1 GTSPARQKE
10 TRHEHD
16 GAGTAGG
23 RCPGRR
29 GPRRGGRGADGQDR
43 DRAGGGAGRATH
55 LPRHPERAMGGAR
68 RGRAADDGRGGR
80 QGQRG
85 TVAGTGV
92 AARAG
97 RGRVPGLRSRHRDVH
112 LARRGRRCHL
122 RRPRRSARRRGGHH
136 VLLDGRGVPGL
147 QRGLQQRAGLRVAS
161 AHRRPLARH
170 GRLHQGRPAWRP
182 DRGRDRRDGRHG
194 GGPDRGRLG
203 RGRRLRVRH
212 ADHGYRRAVPGGAGP
227 RHRLP
232 RRLDRP
238 LPGRGRPARRRQRAV
253 RGRGGLRP
261 ARPGL
266 RPDHLLRLPA
276 RHRRSP
282 RRAEEGPAGAGAGRS
297 GAPGRAAGGG
307 RRPGQPEPER
317 AHVLRH
323 LDPGLHAER
332 GVPEDRHVLRAAGGP
347 GRRET
352 AADPRGRGR
361 VWPRPQARRSG
372 SDEPGVGTATLT
384 SHDGAMSRADRLI
397 GRESALAA
405 ASSVL
410 DDARGGTGQFLMISG
425 EAGIGKTAML
435 AALARRAGQDP
446 LVLRGFCWEGDGA
459 PPYWPW
465 SQVLQASGL
474 PMADLGEAGWLL
486 QPASGPAEPMSAA
499 AAGDA
504 QFRLFEAVARWL
516 RGLAAGRPVLV
527 VLDDLHWA
535 DEPSLR
541 LLGFLARAL
550 AAEPV
555 GLLGAYRDTEASPE
569 LYKIAGQAQQLA
581 LAGLTPDDVGA
592 LARELSG
599 TTVPPQVTAQLWERS
614 GGNPFFVR
622 ELIRLL
628 LAQGSWH
635 QPAQIPAS
643 VAETLRRRLARLST
657 ECVRLLE
664 WAAIAG
670 RDIDVGLLT
679 HGAAA
684 GHEPAA
690 LSLLDEARQA
700 GVITGALPPR
710 FTHDLYRETII
721 EGLSTTTRTAIN
733 LSVGRALQARSGPAA
748 RVAAHLLAAG
758 PQARPDA
765 LDYSL
770 LAAREA
776 TARLGHEDAC
786 AYYLRAL
793 HVISERGCVTA
804 ERVEI
809 LLELA
814 ASHERTGR
822 SDLAAQ
828 RYREAADVSRMA
840 ADAMG
845 LARAALGIQ
854 TLGYRSG
861 AQNAELLELL
871 REASR
876 RLEAAGGPVAL
887 QSRVLA
893 ALART
898 LRHGTDQRPGA
909 EIIGAADEAVRLAAA
924 AEDASALGT
933 AKLAVHDAMWVP
945 GSAARRLPVIAE
957 ILDAARASGDDDL
970 AAEAHLL
977 RAAALLE
984 LGDPAGRD
992 ELLTYVT
999 LAGQLGHARGR
1010 WGALT
1015 RQATFAQ
1022 LAGRPDE
1029 AARLG
1034 EQALELGLAIGEPDA
1049 VGCFYT
1055 LRAALTVFGVSGP
1068 PMELDAADP
1077 LWPMLPVFKAW
1088 PFAARGEAAAAAAVL
1103 GDFSVLDITMW
1114 TGLEALAA
1122 AAVVFAAAG
1131 SDAQRTGC

>member
-1 GTSPARQKE
+1 
-10 TRHEHD
+10 
-16 GAGTAGG
+16 
-23 RCPGRR
+23 
-29 GPRRGGRGADGQDR
+29 
-43 DRAGGGAGRATH
+43 
-55 LPRHPERAMGGAR
+55 
-68 RGRAADDGRGGR
+68 
-80 QGQRG
+80 
-85 TVAGTGV
+85 
-92 AARAG
+92 
-97 RGRVPGLRSRHRDVH
+97 
-112 LARRGRRCHL
+112 
-122 RRPRRSARRRGGHH
+122 
-136 VLLDGRGVPGL
+136 
-147 QRGLQQRAGLRVAS
+147 
-161 AHRRPLARH
+161 
-170 GRLHQGRPAWRP
+170 
-182 DRGRDRRDGRHG
+182 
-194 GGPDRGRLG
+194 
-203 RGRRLRVRH
+203 
-212 ADHGYRRAVPGGAGP
+212 
-227 RHRLP
+227 
-232 RRLDRP
+232 
-238 LPGRGRPARRRQRAV
+238 
-253 RGRGGLRP
+253 
-261 ARPGL
+261 
-266 RPDHLLRLPA
+266 
-276 RHRRSP
+276 
-282 RRAEEGPAGAGAGRS
+282 
-297 GAPGRAAGGG
+297 
-307 RRPGQPEPER
+307 
-317 AHVLRH
+317 
-323 LDPGLHAER
+323 
-332 GVPEDRHVLRAAGGP
+332 
-347 GRRET
+347 
-352 AADPRGRGR
+352 
-361 VWPRPQARRSG
+361 
-372 SDEPGVGTATLT
+372 
-384 SHDGAMSRADRLI
+384 MSRADRLI

-410 DDARGGTGQFLMISG
+410 DDARRGAGQFLMISG

-435 AALARRAGQDP
+435 AALVSRSGPAP

-486 QPASGPAEPMSAA
+486 QPASGPAEPMDAV

-504 QFRLFEAVARWL
+504 QFRLFQAVARCL
-516 RGLAAGRPVLV
+516 GRLAAGSGSRPVLV
-527 VLDDLHWA
+527 VFDDLHWA

-550 AAEPV
+550 AAESV
-555 GLLGAYRDTEASPE
+555 ALLGAYRDTEASPQ
-569 LYKIAGQAQQLA
+569 LLKIAGQAQQLA
-581 LAGLTPDDVGA
+581 LAGLTPDEVEA
-592 LARELSG
+592 LARELAG
-599 TTVPPQVTAQLWERS
+599 TALPAQVTAELWRRS

-628 LAQGSWH
+628 QAQGSWH
-635 QPAQIPAS
+635 QPVQIPAS

-664 WAAIAG
+664 RAAIAG
-670 RDIDVGLLT
+670 RDVDVALLA
-679 HGAAA
+679 HGAAV
-684 GHEPAA
+684 GHELAT
-690 LSLLDEARQA
+690 LSLLDEGRRA
-700 GVITGALPPR
+700 GVIAGTSPPR
-710 FTHDLYRETII
+710 FTHDLYRETILD
-721 EGLSTTTRTAIN
+721 GLSTSARTAIH
-733 LSVGRALQARSGPAA
+733 LSVGRALQARAGPAA

-758 PQARPDA
+758 PSARQDA
-765 LDYSL
+765 LEYSL

-786 AYYLRAL
+786 EHYLRAL
-793 HVISERGCVTA
+793 HVISERGAVTA

-822 SDLAAQ
+822 SDLAAE

-854 TLGYRSG
+854 TLGCRSG

-898 LRHGTDQRPGA
+898 LRHGTGQRPGA
-909 EIIGAADEAVRLAAA
+909 EIIGVADEAVRLAAA
-924 AEDASALGT
+924 AGDASALAT
-933 AKLAVHDAMWVP
+933 AKLAVHDAMWVA
-945 GSAARRLPVIAE
+945 GTAARRLPVIAE
-957 ILDAARASGDDDL
+957 ILDAAQASGDDDL

-992 ELLTYVT
+992 ELLGYIT
-999 LAGQLGHARGR
+999 LAGNLGHARGR

-1022 LAGRPDE
+1022 LAGRAEE

-1049 VGCFYT
+1049 VGCFST
-1055 LRAALTVFGVSGP
+1055 ARAALTVFGISAP

-1088 PFAARGEAAAAAAVL
+1088 PFAARGEAAAAAAAL

-1131 SDAQRTGC
+1131 SDAQRTWVYERLRPYAGSHVVVGGCASYHAAV

>member
-1 GTSPARQKE
+1 
-10 TRHEHD
+10 
-16 GAGTAGG
+16 
-23 RCPGRR
+23 
-29 GPRRGGRGADGQDR
+29 
-43 DRAGGGAGRATH
+43 
-55 LPRHPERAMGGAR
+55 
-68 RGRAADDGRGGR
+68 
-80 QGQRG
+80 
-85 TVAGTGV
+85 
-92 AARAG
+92 
-97 RGRVPGLRSRHRDVH
+97 
-112 LARRGRRCHL
+112 
-122 RRPRRSARRRGGHH
+122 
-136 VLLDGRGVPGL
+136 
-147 QRGLQQRAGLRVAS
+147 
-161 AHRRPLARH
+161 
-170 GRLHQGRPAWRP
+170 
-182 DRGRDRRDGRHG
+182 
-194 GGPDRGRLG
+194 
-203 RGRRLRVRH
+203 
-212 ADHGYRRAVPGGAGP
+212 
-227 RHRLP
+227 
-232 RRLDRP
+232 
-238 LPGRGRPARRRQRAV
+238 
-253 RGRGGLRP
+253 
-261 ARPGL
+261 
-266 RPDHLLRLPA
+266 
-276 RHRRSP
+276 
-282 RRAEEGPAGAGAGRS
+282 
-297 GAPGRAAGGG
+297 
-307 RRPGQPEPER
+307 
-317 AHVLRH
+317 
-323 LDPGLHAER
+323 
-332 GVPEDRHVLRAAGGP
+332 
-347 GRRET
+347 
-352 AADPRGRGR
+352 
-361 VWPRPQARRSG
+361 
-372 SDEPGVGTATLT
+372 
-384 SHDGAMSRADRLI
+384 MSRADRLI

-410 DDARGGTGQFLMISG
+410 DDARRGAGQFLMISG

-435 AALARRAGQDP
+435 AVLVRRAGPAP

-486 QPASGPAEPMSAA
+486 QPASGPAEPMGAV

-504 QFRLFEAVARWL
+504 QFRLFEAVARCL
-516 RGLAAGRPVLV
+516 GRLAAGSRPVLV

-550 AAEPV
+550 AAESV
-555 GLLGAYRDTEASPE
+555 ALLGAYRDTEASPE
-569 LYKIAGQAQQLA
+569 LLKIAGQAQQLA
-581 LAGLTPDDVGA
+581 LAGLTPDDIGA
-592 LARELSG
+592 LARDLAG
-599 TTVPPQVTAQLWERS
+599 TAVPAQVTAQLWQRS

-628 LAQGSWH
+628 QAHGSWH

-657 ECVRLLE
+657 ECIRLLE

-670 RDIDVGLLT
+670 RDVDVALLA
-679 HGAAA
+679 HGAAV
-684 GHEPAA
+684 GHELAA

-700 GVITGALPPR
+700 GVIAGTSPPR
-710 FTHDLYRETII
+710 FTHDLYRETILD
-721 EGLSTTTRTAIN
+721 GLSTSARTAIN
-733 LSVGRALQARSGPAA
+733 LSVGRALQTRSGPAA

-758 PQARPDA
+758 PQARQDA
-765 LDYSL
+765 LEYSL

-776 TARLGHEDAC
+776 NARLGHEDAC

-793 HVISERGCVTA
+793 DIISERGTPDTG
-804 ERVEI
+804 ERIEI

-828 RYREAADVSRMA
+828 RFGQA
-840 ADAMG
+840 ADASRSAGDPVG

-861 AQNAELLELL
+861 AQNTELLELL

-876 RLEAAGGPVAL
+876 RLEEAGGPLAL
-887 QSRVLA
+887 RSRVLA

-898 LRHGTDQRPGA
+898 LRHGSDRLPGA
-909 EIIGAADEAVRLAAA
+909 EVTQVAQRAAQL
-924 AEDASALGT
+924 ASAANDPSALAT
-933 AKLAVHDAMWVP
+933 AKLAVHDAMWIP
-945 GSAARRLPVIAE
+945 GTAARRLPVIAE
-957 ILDAARASGDDDL
+957 ILDAAQASGDDDL

-984 LGDPAGRD
+984 LGTRPAGTSCSPMSRWP
-992 ELLTYVT
+992 
-999 LAGQLGHARGR
+999 ASLGHARGR

-1022 LAGRPDE
+1022 LAGRAEE

-1049 VGCFYT
+1049 VGCFFT
-1055 LRAALTVFGVSGP
+1055 ARAALTVLGVSAP
-1068 PMELDAADP
+1068 PMELDAPDP

-1088 PFAARGEAAAAAAVL
+1088 PFAARGEAAAAAAAL

-1131 SDAQRTGC
+1131 SDAQRTWVYERLRPYAGSHVVVGGCASYHAAVDHHLGALAASLGDTAAAGAHFRAALAMHERLGAAGWARLSEQALARLEAPAASQAPNELRLVNGVRLLCFEGKQVQLPDSKGLADIATLIGARGADVHVLTLVGHHLARMGADPVLDQRAKKSYQERLGRLAEDIEDAEAAGRAGRAEVLRNERDALIRELAAAAGLGHRDRKLGDEAERARKTVSARVRDALSKIGPVHPELAAHLRGSLRLGTRCSYSPPAGVTWKVS

>member
-1 GTSPARQKE
+1 
-10 TRHEHD
+10 
-16 GAGTAGG
+16 
-23 RCPGRR
+23 
-29 GPRRGGRGADGQDR
+29 
-43 DRAGGGAGRATH
+43 
-55 LPRHPERAMGGAR
+55 
-68 RGRAADDGRGGR
+68 
-80 QGQRG
+80 
-85 TVAGTGV
+85 
-92 AARAG
+92 
-97 RGRVPGLRSRHRDVH
+97 
-112 LARRGRRCHL
+112 
-122 RRPRRSARRRGGHH
+122 
-136 VLLDGRGVPGL
+136 
-147 QRGLQQRAGLRVAS
+147 
-161 AHRRPLARH
+161 
-170 GRLHQGRPAWRP
+170 
-182 DRGRDRRDGRHG
+182 
-194 GGPDRGRLG
+194 
-203 RGRRLRVRH
+203 
-212 ADHGYRRAVPGGAGP
+212 
-227 RHRLP
+227 
-232 RRLDRP
+232 
-238 LPGRGRPARRRQRAV
+238 
-253 RGRGGLRP
+253 
-261 ARPGL
+261 
-266 RPDHLLRLPA
+266 
-276 RHRRSP
+276 
-282 RRAEEGPAGAGAGRS
+282 
-297 GAPGRAAGGG
+297 
-307 RRPGQPEPER
+307 
-317 AHVLRH
+317 
-323 LDPGLHAER
+323 
-332 GVPEDRHVLRAAGGP
+332 
-347 GRRET
+347 
-352 AADPRGRGR
+352 
-361 VWPRPQARRSG
+361 
-372 SDEPGVGTATLT
+372 
-384 SHDGAMSRADRLI
+384 MSRADRLI

-410 DDARGGTGQFLMISG
+410 DDARRGAGQFLMISG

-435 AALARRAGQDP
+435 AALVSRAGTVP
-446 LVLRGFCWEGDGA
+446 LVMRGFCWEGDGA

-486 QPASGPAEPMSAA
+486 QPASGPAEPMGAV

-504 QFRLFEAVARWL
+504 QFRLFEAAARCL
-516 RGLAAGRPVLV
+516 GRLAAGRPVLV

-535 DEPSLR
+535 DEPTLR

-550 AAEPV
+550 AAESV
-555 GLLGAYRDTEASPE
+555 ALLGAYRDTEASPE
-569 LYKIAGQAQQLA
+569 LLKIAGQAQQLA
-581 LAGLTPDDVGA
+581 LAGLTPDDIGA
-592 LARELSG
+592 LAREVAG
-599 TTVPPQVTAQLWERS
+599 TALPAQVTAQLWQRS

-628 LAQGSWH
+628 QAQGSWH

-670 RDIDVGLLT
+670 RDVDVALLA
-679 HGAAA
+679 HGAAV
-684 GHEPAA
+684 GHELAA

-700 GVITGALPPR
+700 GVIAGTSPPR
-710 FTHDLYRETII
+710 FTHDLYRETILD
-721 EGLSTTTRTAIN
+721 GLSASARTAIN

-758 PQARPDA
+758 PQARQDA
-765 LDYSL
+765 LEYSL

-793 HVISERGCVTA
+793 DII
-804 ERVEI
+804 VEGGTSGADAGRRIDI

-828 RYREAADVSRMA
+828 WLGQA
-840 ADAMG
+840 ADASRSAGDPVG

-861 AQNAELLELL
+861 AQNAELLDLL

-876 RLEAAGGPVAL
+876 RLEEAGGPLAL
-887 QSRVLA
+887 RSRVLA

-898 LRHGTDQRPGA
+898 LRHGSDRLPGA
-909 EIIGAADEAVRLAAA
+909 EVTQVAERAAQLAAA
-924 AEDASALGT
+924 ANDPSALAT
-933 AKLAVHDAMWVP
+933 AKLAVHDAMWIP
-945 GSAARRLPVIAE
+945 GTAAARLPVIAE
-957 ILDAARASGDDDL
+957 MLDAAQASGDDDL
-970 AAEAHLL
+970 VAQAHLL

-1022 LAGRPDE
+1022 LAGRAEE

-1049 VGCFYT
+1049 AGCFFT
-1055 LRAALTVFGVSGP
+1055 SRLSLVALGVREPATG
-1068 PMELDAADP
+1068 MDASDP
-1077 LWPMLPVFKAW
+1077 LWPMFPVLRAW
-1088 PFAARGEAAAAAAVL
+1088 PYAARGDAAAAAAAL

-1131 SDAQRTGC
+1131 SDAQRTWVYERLRPYAGSHVVVGGCASYHAAVDHHLGALAASLGDTAAAGAHFRAALAMHERLGAAGWARLSEQALARLEAPAGSQAPNELRLVNGVRLLCFEGKQVQLPDSKGLADIATLIGARGADVHVLTLVGHHLARMGADPVLDEKAKAAYKARLAGLAGDIEDAEAAGRAGRAEVLRNERDALIRELAAAAGLGHRDRKLGDEAERARKTVSARVRDALSKIGPVHPELAAHLRESLRLGTRCSYSPPVGVTWKVN